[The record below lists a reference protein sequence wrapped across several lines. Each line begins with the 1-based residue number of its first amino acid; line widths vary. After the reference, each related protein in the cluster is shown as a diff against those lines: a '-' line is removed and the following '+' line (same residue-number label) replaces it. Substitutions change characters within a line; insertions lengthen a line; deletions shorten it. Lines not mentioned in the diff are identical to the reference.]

1 MLSQIVHGLA
11 NDFALDRNARRAA
24 AELFDLIVQGEMLA
38 ADASGW
44 QAELATDPADRR
56 FLRWQMRHEQ
66 FHTVVFRQVRDR
78 INPARTPVFRPS
90 PGLEQLRDAMTTT
103 CADGD
108 YAASLVQQ
116 QIFLDGFGHVALSL
130 LDAELQNCG
139 GLVGRLRRVILAQ
152 EESHHEFGCRA
163 LAKHLREQP
172 GEQERLQKL
181 LLNLDQLTLDIVT
194 PLAEPLA
201 RLGDEPVRP
210 EELYARTRSIVTTAA
225 RRAGLRVS
233 DPASA

>member
-1 MLSQIVHGLA
+1 MLSQIVLGLA
-11 NDFALDRNARRAA
+11 NDFELDRDARRAA
-24 AELFDLIVQGEMLA
+24 AELFDLLVQGEMLA

-44 QAELATDPADRR
+44 QADLAPDPVGRR

-66 FHTVVFRQVRDR
+66 FHAAVFRQVRDR
-78 INPARTPVFRPS
+78 INPS
-90 PGLEQLRDAMTTT
+90 PAQPFGRSDGLQELREKLAYA
-103 CADGD
+103 CAEGD
-108 YAASLVQQ
+108 YAASLVLQ

-163 LAKHLREQP
+163 LDAYLRQHP
-172 GEQERLQKL
+172 GEQRRLQDL
-181 LLNLDQLTLDIVT
+181 LANLERLTLDIVT

-201 RLGDEPVRP
+201 RLGDEPVAP
-210 EELYARTRSIVTTAA
+210 AELYQRTRSTVTTAA
-225 RRAGLRVS
+225 ASAGLRVS
-233 DPASA
+233 DPAAA